1 MLSIGSNAA
10 VPAQAQIKVQAARRE
25 ADQAQRTAR
34 TLEQSAEQAQR
45 SADQEQA
52 RADGLTRQAD
62 TANRRS
68 DTAQRTLAGLESGL
82 QQQSRFNPTPATVGR
97 LVDAFARE
105 GVNEPDM
112 PAHRHV

>member
-25 ADQAQRTAR
+25 AD
-34 TLEQSAEQAQR
+34 QAQR

-97 LVDAFARE
+97 LVDAFA
-105 GVNEPDM
+105 
-112 PAHRHV
+112 

>member
-1 MLSIGSNAA
+1 MLSIGSTAA

-52 RADGLTRQAD
+52 RADGLLPTMQA
-62 TANRRS
+62 ARK
-68 DTAQRTLAGLESGL
+68 AGH
-82 QQQSRFNPTPATVGR
+82 TP
-97 LVDAFARE
+97 
-105 GVNEPDM
+105 
-112 PAHRHV
+112 HCQ